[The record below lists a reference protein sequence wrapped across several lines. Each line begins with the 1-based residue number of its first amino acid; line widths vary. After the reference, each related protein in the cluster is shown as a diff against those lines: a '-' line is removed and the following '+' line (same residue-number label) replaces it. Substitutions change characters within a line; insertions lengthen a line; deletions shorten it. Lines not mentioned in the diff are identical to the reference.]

1 MARLL
6 SGILLALVLLTAC
19 RTNVTPEQQVRD
31 AEIVT
36 RVKAKMA
43 QEMGAGTLTNISVN
57 STNGVVTLSGQV
69 DTAARKERAATIA
82 KSIPNVTSVN
92 NALQVTTTATR

>member
-1 MARLL
+1 MARLV
-6 SGILLALVLLTAC
+6 SGILLALVLLAAC

-36 RVKAKMA
+36 RVKAKLA
-43 QEMGAGTLTNISVN
+43 QELGVGTVTNISVN

-69 DTAARKERAATIA
+69 DNSARKEKAAGIA
-82 KSIPNVTSVN
+82 RTVPNVTQVN
-92 NALQVTTTATR
+92 NNLQVTVPR